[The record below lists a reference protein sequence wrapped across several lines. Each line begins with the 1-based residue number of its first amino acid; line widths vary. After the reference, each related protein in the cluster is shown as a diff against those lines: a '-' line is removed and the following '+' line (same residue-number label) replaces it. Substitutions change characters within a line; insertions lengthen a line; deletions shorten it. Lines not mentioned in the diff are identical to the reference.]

1 MNQPT
6 FSKKIILIL
15 LSLTGFAFGIYLL
28 VGAFKTIVSI
38 MYIGADTLSIHIIR
52 RILAGLLLVTL
63 RVIITVLVIFPY
75 SASLWHDAFSE

>member
-28 VGAFKTIVSI
+28 IGAFKTIISI
-38 MYIGADTLSIHIIR
+38 IYISGDALGIHVIR

-63 RVIITVLVIFPY
+63 RIIITVLVIFPY